1 MSNVLSA
8 RVPRAAIA
16 AAAAVLA
23 YVPLA
28 AAATDYGG
36 YRPSY
41 QGFGVNTPGGRG
53 GAVCKVTNLND
64 SGSGSLRSCL
74 EASGPRFVIFETS
87 GTITISYP
95 ITVTNPYVTIA
106 GQTAPSPGILVRGPG
121 IIFDTHDAVIQH
133 LRIRVGNIGGD
144 PIGLWLRDD
153 ATNIVVDHVSVS
165 WGVWDNVAIA
175 AYNGGH
181 PTGDITITD
190 SILAEA
196 LGCSGVVSTEPCDP
210 SRYPGSGYSNSRGLR
225 VGDGWGHS
233 QPRLAVVRTLDA
245 NTNDRHPEITGG
257 TYSLF
262 MNNLYYNPSQ
272 TPMSTIMYEDYVGQ
286 GPIRSIVKNN
296 LLIPG
301 PTTPGN
307 NGYVAPEYPEEGP
320 VTFLRVYS
328 NVTGQIY
335 MDGNYYAKDCGGTT
349 CLTNSSSQ
357 WSLANDMAGDS
368 GTNVR
373 ATSAPFSL
381 ASAPLGSAMPYTA
394 IETFVT
400 ANAGAR
406 PLDRDAVDARLV
418 GEVLNRRGSVPNR
431 TSDKAGAGTAADG
444 FPTLAANTRA
454 LTVPDNPNQVVDAVG
469 RTRIEQWLESYAV
482 ALEPASGGTGST
494 SSPTPTTD
502 PTTTPTTDPTP
513 TPTPTTDPTPAP
525 TPTPTSD
532 APVTIVNLTASVASP
547 QTLGTTV
554 VWTATPGD
562 GTAPYQYKWL
572 LYDGNTGNWVEIG
585 DWTTSNT
592 YSWQA
597 AAAGNYQ
604 VAVWVRSGSRV
615 LTGDAEA
622 SAQQPFSIT
631 STRTK
636 RKNRR

>member
-1 MSNVLSA
+1 LT
-8 RVPRAAIA
+8 A
-16 AAAAVLA
+16 AAA
-23 YVPLA
+23 
-28 AAATDYGG
+28 DYGG

-53 GAVCKVTNLND
+53 GSVCRVTNLND

-87 GTITISYP
+87 GTIRISYP
-95 ITVTNPYVTIA
+95 ITVTNPYITIA

-133 LRIRVGNIGGD
+133 IRIRVGNISGD
-144 PIGLWLRDD
+144 PIGLWMRDD

-190 SILAEA
+190 SIISEA
-196 LGCSGVVSTEPCDP
+196 LACSGVVSTEYCDP
-210 SRYPGSGYSNSRGLR
+210 NQYPGKGYSNSRGLR

-272 TPMSTIMYEDYVGQ
+272 TPMSTIMYEDFVGQ
-286 GPIRSIVKNN
+286 GAIRSIVKGN
-296 LLIPG
+296 LLVPG

-335 MDGNYYAKDCGGTT
+335 MDGNYYAKDCGGTN
-349 CLTNSSSQ
+349 CLASSSAQ
-357 WSLANDMAGDS
+357 WSLANDMANDS
-368 GTNVR
+368 GVNVR
-373 ATSAPFSL
+373 ANSAPFSI
-381 ASAPLGSAMPYTA
+381 ASAPLSSAMPYTSV
-394 IETFVT
+394 ESYVT

-406 PLDRDAVDARLV
+406 PLDRDAVDARIV
-418 GEVLNRRGSVPNR
+418 SEVQNRRGSVPNR
-431 TSDKAGAGTAADG
+431 TSDKAGSGTASDG
-444 FPTLAANTRA
+444 FPILAVNTRA
-454 LTVPDNPNQVVDAVG
+454 LTVPDNPNQVVDSVG
-469 RTRIEQWLESYAV
+469 RTRIEQWLEGFAV
-482 ALEPASGGTGST
+482 ALEPASGGTGAPASD
-494 SSPTPTTD
+494 PPTT
-502 PTTTPTTDPTP
+502 PTDPTP
-513 TPTPTTDPTPAP
+513 TDPTPTEPTPTEPTPTEPTP

-532 APVTIVNLTASVASP
+532 APVTIVKLTTDVASP
-547 QTLGTTV
+547 QALGTTV
-554 VWTATPGD
+554 VWKVTPGD

-572 LYDGNTGNWVEIG
+572 LYDGSLGNWFEIG

-592 YSWQA
+592 YSWTA
-597 AAAGNYQ
+597 THRGDYQ

-615 LTGDAEA
+615 LTGDAEE
-622 SAQQPFSIT
+622 SAQKTFTIT
-631 STRTK
+631 TATSSKGKGKKQR
-636 RKNRR
+636 